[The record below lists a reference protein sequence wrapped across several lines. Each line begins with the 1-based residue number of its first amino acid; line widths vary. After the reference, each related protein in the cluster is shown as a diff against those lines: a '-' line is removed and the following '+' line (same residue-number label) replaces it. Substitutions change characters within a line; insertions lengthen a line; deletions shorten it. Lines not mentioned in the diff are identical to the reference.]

1 MNSINRISSYL
12 FRYRGLFALT
22 LCLALGTTG
31 FALFVPKV
39 IQFAVDRLV
48 VEANPMIA
56 IQAALL
62 MLASYLGRDFFNFLR
77 IRVNNTLEQRVLID
91 IRKNL
96 HRKLMDLPISFY
108 DRRKSGDIA
117 SRVIE
122 DVNNVER
129 ALLDGTEQGTTALMM
144 LIGITILLFTMNV
157 KLAALVIAPL
167 PIVVILGVQH
177 AKAIRH
183 SHKLVREAAGE
194 LNSVLVEDIQ
204 ANRLIQ
210 SFALQERES
219 RRFIDLALELKRCTL
234 KMMWRWSI
242 HHPGTNYISSF
253 GLVAVVGM
261 GGYLL
266 SKGSLTAGEFV
277 AFFAYS
283 TMVYEPLTRLR
294 EINHMVAA
302 GKASGDRVFEILDHP
317 VDIRNPENPSPFEEV
332 LGEIRYD
339 QVNFAYPDRPEV
351 LTDFNLVL
359 KPGQVTALVGHTGA
373 GKSTVANLLLRY
385 YDVTSGQVLIN
396 NRSVKDFDLT
406 DLRGHIG
413 YVAQEPFLFDGSV
426 RSNML
431 LANEQATEED
441 ILHALDSARALQFVQ
456 KLPDGMDTLIGE
468 RGIRLSQGEKQRL
481 TIARIM
487 LRNPHI
493 VILDEAT
500 SSVDTETEKY
510 IQEALDTLMRGR
522 TVIIIAH
529 RLSTVRHADNIVC
542 LENGA
547 IIEQGTH
554 KELLGRK
561 GQYARLWQIQAD
573 IIPE

>member
-48 VEANPMIA
+48 VEANPIIA

-456 KLPDGMDTLIGE
+456 NLPDGMDTLIGE

>member
-1 MNSINRISSYL
+1 MNSIYRVSSYL

-39 IQFAVDRLV
+39 IQFAVDQLV
-48 VEANPMIA
+48 LKADPMIA
-56 IQAALL
+56 VQAALL
-62 MLASYLGRDFFNFLR
+62 MLASYLGRDFLNFLR

-167 PIVVILGVQH
+167 PIVVLLGVQH
-177 AKAIRH
+177 AKAIRY
-183 SHKLVREAAGE
+183 SHKMVREAAGE
-194 LNSVLVEDIQ
+194 LNSALVEDIQ

-210 SFALQERES
+210 SFALQEKES
-219 RRFIDLALELKRCTL
+219 RRFLDLALELKRTTL

-266 SKGSLTAGEFV
+266 SKGSITAGEFV

-283 TMVYEPLTRLR
+283 TMVYEPLSRLR

-302 GKASGDRVFEILDHP
+302 GKASGDRVFEILDHA
-317 VDIRNPENPSPFEEV
+317 VDIRNPENPVPFEDE
-332 LGEIRYD
+332 LGEVRYD
-339 QVNFAYPDRPEV
+339 QVNFAYPDRAEV

-359 KPGQVTALVGHTGA
+359 KPGEVTALVGHTGA

-396 NRSVKDFDLT
+396 NRNVRDFDLT

-426 RSNML
+426 RTNML
-431 LANEQATEED
+431 LANEQATEEE
-441 ILHALDSARALQFVQ
+441 IIQALDSARALQFVQ

-510 IQEALDTLMRGR
+510 IQEALEDLMKGR
-522 TVIIIAH
+522 TVIVIAH

-554 KELLGRK
+554 NQLIRK
-561 GQYARLWQIQAD
+561 GGQYARLWQIQAD

>member
-1 MNSINRISSYL
+1 MNSIYRVSSYL
-12 FRYRGLFALT
+12 FRYWGLFALT

-39 IQFAVDRLV
+39 IQFAVDQLV
-48 VEANPMIA
+48 LEANPQIA

-62 MLASYLGRDFFNFLR
+62 MLGCYLGRDFLNFIR
-77 IRVNNTLEQRVLID
+77 IRVNNTLEQRVLINIRQD
-91 IRKNL
+91 IHN
-96 HRKLMDLPISFY
+96 KLMDLPISFY

-144 LIGITILLFTMNV
+144 LIGITILLFSMNPG
-157 KLAALVIAPL
+157 LAALVVAPL
-167 PIVVILGVQH
+167 PIVFLLGYQH
-177 AKAIRH
+177 AKAIRI
-183 SHKLVREAAGE
+183 SHKEVREAAGE
-194 LNSVLVEDIQ
+194 LNSALVEDIQ
-204 ANRLIQ
+204 ANRIIQ

-219 RRFIDLALELKRCTL
+219 KRFIDLANKLKRRTL

-266 SKGSLTAGEFV
+266 SKGSITAGEFI

-283 TMVYEPLTRLR
+283 SMLYEPLTRLR

-317 VDIRNPENPSPFEEV
+317 IEIQNPISPIPFKEK
-332 LGEIRYD
+332 LGEIRFD
-339 QVNFAYPDRPEV
+339 QVNFAYADRPEV
-351 LTDFNLVL
+351 LTNFNLVL
-359 KPGQVTALVGHTGA
+359 KPGEVTALVGHTGA

-396 NRSVKDFDLT
+396 GQNVKDFGLK
-406 DLRGHIG
+406 DLRSHIG

-431 LANEQATEED
+431 LANEHATEAE
-441 ILHALDSARALQFVQ
+441 IRKALESARAIQFVD
-456 KLPDGMDTLIGE
+456 KLPEGLDTLIGE
-468 RGIRLSQGEKQRL
+468 RGVRLSQGEKQRL

-487 LRNPHI
+487 LRDPHI

-510 IQEALDTLMRGR
+510 IQEALEDLMKSR
-522 TVIIIAH
+522 TVVVIAH
-529 RLSTVRHADNIVC
+529 RLSTVRHAHNIVC
-542 LENGA
+542 LENGS

-554 KELLGRK
+554 DELITHS
-561 GQYARLWQIQAD
+561 GQYAKLWRIQAD